1 MGNETQKEVDMARLL
16 FIEGSPRGERSKSSV
31 VAQRFLETYKAANPE
46 DQIETLDLWS
56 VSLPTF
62 DGDMLD
68 AKYAVMHGQE
78 HTTEQ
83 AAAWKTVADMAAS
96 FAAADKYLISV
107 PMWNFSLPYKVKHF
121 FDIIIQP
128 GLTFSFSPESGYQGL
143 VTGKKAAIVYARGGA
158 YGPGSGAEAYDLQT
172 KMLGGLLGFIG
183 ITDQHNILVE
193 PTLAAP
199 DAVEQTV
206 DKATEEA
213 HKLAQ
218 SF

>member
-1 MGNETQKEVDMARLL
+1 MAKLL
-16 FIEGSPRGERSKSSV
+16 YVEGSPRGERSKSAA
-31 VAQRFLETYKAANPE
+31 VAKRFLEAYKAANPA
-46 DQIETLDLWS
+46 DTVETLDLWS

-62 DGDMLD
+62 DGDMLE

-78 HTTEQ
+78 HTAVQ

-107 PMWNFSLPYKVKHF
+107 PMWNFSIPYKVKHF

-128 GLTFSFSPESGYQGL
+128 GLTFSFSPETGYQGL
-143 VTGKKAAIVYARGGA
+143 VTGKKAAIIYARGGA
-158 YGPGSGAEAYDLQT
+158 YGPGTGAEAYDLQT
-172 KMLGGLLGFIG
+172 KTLGGLLGFIG
-183 ITDQHNILVE
+183 ITEQHNVLVE
-193 PTLAAP
+193 PTLSAP
-199 DAVEQTV
+199 DAVAQTI
-206 DKATEEA
+206 DKAAEEA